1 MRNPTGAVSFEA
13 TSNTA
18 LEQKQDL
25 IDKMMHGGTDAHGKV
40 SFDQALVRC
49 GYGRF
54 QHRLFVLVGLCWMAD
69 AMEVMVLG
77 FLQAEVRREWGLGG
91 VEESLVTSVVFGGE
105 LLGCLYW
112 GPLADRRGRRP
123 AFVLATLL
131 ISVFGFASAAAPSFA
146 LLLLFRFCVGFGI
159 GGLAVPYDLLCEFV
173 PTDSR
178 GRLMMSVQYWWT
190 IGTLLVA
197 GIAWAMLDTLGWR
210 ALIAICAVPPTV
222 CLMCASCLPESPRW
236 LLERGR
242 HADAAAVL
250 RGAAVV
256 NGIVPSA
263 CCSALGTELTLR
275 DKADADADAE
285 DGVDTKVARA
295 AAHEQGFC
303 AQVRLLLRPGRPR
316 QITLLT
322 WGVWF
327 GFGCTYYGLVL
338 LMPSL
343 FPAPAGQCFN
353 FAEIFTSSAGEII
366 GLTAV
371 VCTWGGRRA
380 LIDVLGRRGVQTWG
394 YGLCGVFM
402 LMVGIAIAAAN
413 GDSGNGDVSPAAATV
428 PAAATTAAAAQ
439 NASST
444 TCGGEAG
451 GEALRASLLPHWV
464 LSILALLARGAIMAA
479 SCATWV
485 MAPEL
490 YETSLRGT
498 GHSAANAVARVGGFI
513 TPFIADASGLGVGG
527 VTIVYGVLNFGVAM
541 CSFAYP
547 FDTAGRDMDSEV
559 ELKQM
564 PVHVESSRAL
574 VTQESVEA
582 VDVL

>member
-1 MRNPTGAVSFEA
+1 
-13 TSNTA
+13 
-18 LEQKQDL
+18 
-25 IDKMMHGGTDAHGKV
+25 
-40 SFDQALVRC
+40 
-49 GYGRF
+49 
-54 QHRLFVLVGLCWMAD
+54 
-69 AMEVMVLG
+69 
-77 FLQAEVRREWGLGG
+77 
-91 VEESLVTSVVFGGE
+91 
-105 LLGCLYW
+105 
-112 GPLADRRGRRP
+112 
-123 AFVLATLL
+123 
-131 ISVFGFASAAAPSFA
+131 
-146 LLLLFRFCVGFGI
+146 
-159 GGLAVPYDLLCEFV
+159 
-173 PTDSR
+173 
-178 GRLMMSVQYWWT
+178 
-190 IGTLLVA
+190 
-197 GIAWAMLDTLGWR
+197 MLDTFGWR
-210 ALIAICAVPPTV
+210 ALIAICAIPPTV

-236 LLERGR
+236 LLEKGR

-250 RGAAVV
+250 RRAAAI

-263 CCSALGTELTLR
+263 CCSASGKELSLR
-275 DKADADADAE
+275 GMANVDADIEPGIDAQ
-285 DGVDTKVARA
+285 AP
-295 AAHEQGFC
+295 AHAQSFC
-303 AQVRLLLRPGRPR
+303 AQVRLLLRPGRQR
-316 QITLLT
+316 RITLLT

-371 VCTWGGRRA
+371 ICTLGGRRA

-394 YGLCGVFM
+394 YGLCGALM
-402 LMVGIAIAAAN
+402 LIVGIAITVDA
-413 GDSGNGDVSPAAATV
+413 GGGGNGEASPEAGTISV
-428 PAAATTAAAAQ
+428 VTTTAAAAQ
-439 NASST
+439 NVSST
-444 TCGGEAG
+444 MCGGETTG
-451 GEALRASLLPHWV
+451 GSLRASLLPHWL

-490 YETSLRGT
+490 YETALRGT

-547 FDTAGRDMDSEV
+547 FDTAGRNMDSEV
-559 ELKQM
+559 ELKQID
-564 PVHVESSRAL
+564 SSRAL
-574 VTQESVEA
+574 VAQDSAAA